1 MVPWTPDEDRVLFE
15 ATQRLGSKWHAIAGM
30 LPRRTASMV
39 RNRYLRVTKAQEAV
53 AAGKGKNR
61 CQVCGQ
67 IKAGHTCT
75 AFGALV
81 VEEGVGL

>member
-1 MVPWTPDEDRVLFE
+1 MIVAVDGP
-15 ATQRLGSKWHAIAGM
+15 
-30 LPRRTASMV
+30 
-39 RNRYLRVTKAQEAV
+39 V